1 MITEEEKM
9 GKGHRGE
16 SYKKTLFLAQLRYNE
31 VLRRGKFYEDMFEA
45 FRLVS
50 QLSDL
55 LNVLI
60 ELRPEYPRIFSENME
75 QRNMV
80 ANLTHLLRR
89 IAVILD
95 EETKPSSEE

>member
-1 MITEEEKM
+1 MGEGLRGEGIGKLLIIKELRYKEVVRRQKFREKM
-9 GKGHRGE
+9 VE
-16 SYKKTLFLAQLRYNE
+16 SS
-31 VLRRGKFYEDMFEA
+31 
-45 FRLVS
+45 RLIS

-60 ELRPEYPRIFSENME
+60 ELKPDYPKIFCETME

-95 EETKPSSEE
+95 EETESDQKG